1 MNGTT
6 RRPWAPRRCRRTID
20 GGRPRLAWI
29 SDDRDDGRKCPC
41 LRCRREPALEGTR
54 HWGHPISSGGLA
66 RRCLVVDVRRPNLL
80 PALPPYLPSPFT
92 PTPPPPQHTLSSLS
106 VAGFRFYISHRFSL
120 PSPLLLWLLRR
131 LRAPLSCGSRFV
143 SSSSCPHPQAYLTR
157 PCPCCPLGD
166 FSVVLAVEVLHGEKC
181 FPLG

>member
-80 PALPPYLPSPFT
+80 PAPSAVFT
-92 PTPPPPQHTLSSLS
+92 FPLHPHPPPPPTHPL
-106 VAGFRFYISHRFSL
+106 FSL
-120 PSPLLLWLLRR
+120 CGRVPFLYFPPVLSPLSPPAVAAAASARSSQLWLTLRF
-131 LRAPLSCGSRFV
+131 LLILSASASLPDTPLPLLPSRGF
-143 SSSSCPHPQAYLTR
+143 
-157 PCPCCPLGD
+157 LGGARRRGA
-166 FSVVLAVEVLHGEKC
+166 SR
-181 FPLG
+181 